1 MHEQDMISILIVDDE
16 PEARDLL
23 AMLLE
28 NVKDTR
34 VVGQAENVDGA
45 FELVLERE
53 PDLILLDI
61 QMPGKSGFDLV
72 RRIRDLG
79 EDTGYIFVTAYDE
92 YAIEAIRASAF
103 DYLLKPVDQT
113 ELAKTVS
120 RFREE
125 RKNRLM
131 REQIDRLLH
140 NLGMGQRLK
149 LNTRT
154 GFTIID
160 PGQIV
165 CCIADGNYT
174 EIVLENDRREII
186 SSNLGAMEREFSGNG
201 FYRISRSSL
210 INLGYLTH
218 VDKKKGICKIQGRS
232 VIELKVS
239 RNKFNELEALFSKG
253 PT

>member
-1 MHEQDMISILIVDDE
+1 MISILIVDDE

-28 NVKDTR
+28 KVKDTT

-45 FELVLERE
+45 FEQVLEKE

-79 EDTGYIFVTAYDE
+79 KDTGYIFVTAYDE

-103 DYLLKPVDQT
+103 DYLLKPVDQA
-113 ELAKTVS
+113 ELSGTIS

-125 RKNRLM
+125 RKNRQM
-131 REQIDRLLH
+131 RAQIDRLLH
-140 NLGMGQRLK
+140 NLGMVQRLK

-174 EIVLENDRREII
+174 EIILDNDRREII

-201 FYRISRSSL
+201 FFRISRSSL

-218 VDKKKGICKIQGRS
+218 VDKKRGICMLKGWS

-239 RNKFNELEALFSKG
+239 RNKLSELEALFGKG
-253 PT
+253 PI

>member
-1 MHEQDMISILIVDDE
+1 MISILIVDDE

-34 VVGQAENVDGA
+34 VVGQAENVEGA
-45 FELVLERE
+45 FELVLDKE

-61 QMPGKSGFDLV
+61 QMPGNSGFELV
-72 RRIRDLG
+72 RRIREL
-79 EDTGYIFVTAYDE
+79 EKDTGYIFVTAYDE

-103 DYLLKPVDQT
+103 DYLLKPVDQA
-113 ELAKTVS
+113 ELARTVS

-131 REQIDRLLH
+131 REQIDMLLH

-160 PGQIV
+160 PLQIV

-186 SSNLGAMEREFSGNG
+186 SSNLGTMEREFSVNG

-218 VDKKKGICKIQGRS
+218 VDKKRGVCRLQGRS
-232 VIELKVS
+232 VTELRVA
-239 RNKFNELEALFSKG
+239 RNKLNELEALFGKSPK
-253 PT
+253 